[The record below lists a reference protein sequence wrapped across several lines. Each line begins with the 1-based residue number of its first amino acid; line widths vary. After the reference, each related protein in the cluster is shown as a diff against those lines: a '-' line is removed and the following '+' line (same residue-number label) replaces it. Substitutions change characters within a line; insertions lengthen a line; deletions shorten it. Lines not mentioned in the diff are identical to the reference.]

1 MQQSLL
7 TLVLFLALSCQ
18 NSLKN
23 NSTDKH
29 PTMPVSKQQK
39 LENLIANL
47 IHNADAKIE
56 KQVMDEIW
64 QQTYITKIEVGSDP
78 QIYSI

>member
-1 MQQSLL
+1 
-7 TLVLFLALSCQ
+7 
-18 NSLKN
+18 
-23 NSTDKH
+23 
-29 PTMPVSKQQK
+29 MPVSKQQK